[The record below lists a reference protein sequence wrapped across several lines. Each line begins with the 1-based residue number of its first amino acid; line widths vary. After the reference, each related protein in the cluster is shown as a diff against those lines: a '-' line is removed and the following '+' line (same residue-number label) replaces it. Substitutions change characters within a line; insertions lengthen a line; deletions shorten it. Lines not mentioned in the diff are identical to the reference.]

1 MQAIN
6 KPRNVATLLRSRQRI
21 FKASFHNGT
30 FLPNYEDRTIREGRI
45 HQKIGLGYT
54 LTHFFPVFPEPW
66 FQGKH
71 QQQRSMSVLEKKD
84 GTKTSNNKGDTR
96 LKMSEAADKGRAAMR
111 SGATS
116 ARYLLKKYGKT
127 FVGTYLS
134 IYVLTLGSLF
144 GLIDSGFIDPS
155 TLAKIQLPWHSGSEA
170 NAESA
175 ADAKEFTT
183 AVEMIATYMK
193 KYEFTK
199 PYADS
204 VTNNPSSSNLA
215 IAWVATK
222 LTEPIRLATTVA
234 VLPRLSKFLGSRRKA
249 LGTVS
254 TGKEN
259 NRAVGS

>member
-1 MQAIN
+1 MQAIS
-6 KPRNVATLLRSRQRI
+6 KPHNVATLLRFRQCI
-21 FKASFHNGT
+21 FKASFHRGT
-30 FLPNYEDRTIREGRI
+30 FFPSYDDHRIREGRI
-45 HQKIGLGYT
+45 PKKIGLGYT
-54 LTHFFPVFPEPW
+54 LSHFSPVLPELW
-66 FQGKH
+66 FQGKQN
-71 QQQRSMSVLEKKD
+71 QQQRSMSAVENKD
-84 GTKTSNNKGDTR
+84 GTKTSNNKGQTK
-96 LKMSEAADKGRAAMR
+96 LKMREAADKGKAAMR

-116 ARYLLKKYGKT
+116 MRYLLKKYGKT

-144 GLIDSGFIDPS
+144 GAIDSGFIDPS

-193 KYEFTK
+193 KFEFTK
-199 PYADS
+199 PHADS
-204 VTNNPSSSNLA
+204 VTNNPSLSNLA

-234 VLPRLSKFLGSRRKA
+234 VLPRLSKFLGSRSKA

-254 TGKEN
+254 EK
-259 NRAVGS
+259 NRKIFK